1 VPSRT
6 QDGNG
11 TYVVPPP
18 TRDTVTVAPMPEVS
32 YDDMHVV
39 ESPAE
44 YERFQ
49 YLQKQQSITKGLTV
63 LHLVRWA

>member
-1 VPSRT
+1 
-6 QDGNG
+6 
-11 TYVVPPP
+11 
-18 TRDTVTVAPMPEVS
+18 
-32 YDDMHVV
+32 MHVV